1 MIKDVKSYNLNIV
14 AKLLV
19 VLIISSR
26 WARPLL
32 TKDFLEKE
40 SDILK
45 SHTNILSLITHLE
58 EPESSAK
65 DVGTILKEII
75 VHVK

>member
-1 MIKDVKSYNLNIV
+1 M

-26 WARPLL
+26 WVRPSLL

-58 EPESSAK
+58 ELESSAK